1 MSLSGYFH
9 IISWLSIQVCVC
21 YYDKCNKDSITA
33 LKPIENNSK
42 VKKQVIEDNSSSQQ
56 LRNTWLTYLWILS
69 VITLY
74 VT

>member
-21 YYDKCNKDSITA
+21 YYDKCNKDSNTA

-42 VKKQVIEDNSSSQQ
+42 VEKQVREDNSSSQH
-56 LRNTWLTYLWILS
+56 LSTTWLTYVWILS
-69 VITLY
+69 VTTLY